1 MDISIICF
9 TYNHEKY
16 VRKTLEGFLMQK
28 GDFEYEVI
36 IHDDASQ
43 DGTVDILKE
52 YKERYPDKIRL
63 VIQRE
68 NQYSKGIKDFRPYFY
83 PLINGKYM
91 AFCEGDDFWI
101 YDYKLQKQY
110 ELMEKN
116 PGISLCYHN
125 ALVYQEK
132 SDLLRLNMHDHPSG
146 FVEDRDVI
154 NVTKGWYPTSS
165 ILCRT
170 DYMMEQPDFCETTG
184 DEVWRTYLACRGD
197 LYYINRAWSVYREFS
212 DSGWNTRYYCDKK
225 LAQNHFKDTVEYF
238 REFNQYS
245 KGRFEVYIKERL
257 FQGIHKYRDA
267 HYGMDCSVN
276 ELKRCLNELKSAA
289 EHRID
294 QVLDEY
300 YSIYAIRCKDYYK
313 TAVEDKLKEEEK
325 KYIYGA
331 GNEAIKALIEL
342 DKHNMAPQGFIISNP
357 CGYPPELLNI
367 PIYEVGNFVFD
378 KEKCIWPCLIDGRED
393 VLMILQDKGC
403 KKIVI

>member
-1 MDISIICF
+1 M
-9 TYNHEKY
+9 
-16 VRKTLEGFLMQK
+16 
-28 GDFEYEVI
+28 
-36 IHDDASQ
+36 
-43 DGTVDILKE
+43 
-52 YKERYPDKIRL
+52 
-63 VIQRE
+63 
-68 NQYSKGIKDFRPYFY
+68 
-83 PLINGKYM
+83 
-91 AFCEGDDFWI
+91 
-101 YDYKLQKQY
+101 
-110 ELMEKN
+110 
-116 PGISLCYHN
+116 
-125 ALVYQEK
+125 
-132 SDLLRLNMHDHPSG
+132 
-146 FVEDRDVI
+146 
-154 NVTKGWYPTSS
+154 
-165 ILCRT
+165 
-170 DYMMEQPDFCETTG
+170 
-184 DEVWRTYLACRGD
+184 
-197 LYYINRAWSVYREFS
+197 
-212 DSGWNTRYYCDKK
+212 
-225 LAQNHFKDTVEYF
+225 
-238 REFNQYS
+238 
-245 KGRFEVYIKERL
+245 YIKERL

-325 KYIYGA
+325 IYIYGA